1 MCRSRSKRTLSSMHM
16 RMLMVY
22 QVLTAVEHPFI
33 VALRYS
39 FQTEDHLCFCLDF
52 IEGGNMCPP
61 SPTPHT
67 PLPSPH
73 TPMLPSH
80 TLPFP
85 PLPPLRSSSP
95 PSHIRA
101 SSRRYTDLMRGPYTH
116 ERAMFY
122 AAQIVLATQHLH
134 ELDIL
139 YRDLKPDNVTRALA
153 PLPLAHSCTPCTPL
167 HPSHTLIHP
176 LTPLHTHPPNPD
188 PHP

>member
-1 MCRSRSKRTLSSMHM
+1 MPTLTYPSHTPPLSSHTHAP
-16 RMLMVY
+16 
-22 QVLTAVEHPFI
+22 LT
-33 VALRYS
+33 Y
-39 FQTEDHLCFCLDF
+39 
-52 IEGGNMCPP
+52 
-61 SPTPHT
+61 T
-67 PLPSPH
+67 PLPSAA
-73 TPMLPSH
+73 S
-80 TLPFP
+80 P
-85 PLPPLRSSSP
+85 PLLPP